1 MNVKYFDKTI
11 RKNVGGGANWKDNM
25 KIIPKKHCVRIK
37 GDDGQWSKE
46 DQYGLFIPAGTCVIN
61 AWIKTHDYEGN
72 AYPDNG
78 GRLQITISPWGSWTK
93 KDGSE
98 GSDEQSL
105 ADLGLQFNPETEK
118 FDKIDGKDFNKRSET
133 SASYQG
139 ASDQSV
145 RTNQQP
151 DLTHYNDRE
160 ATSTNNTTE
169 EFDDDIP
176 W

>member
-1 MNVKYFDKTI
+1 MNEKYFDKTI

-25 KIIPKKHCVRIK
+25 KIIPKKHCVRIRK
-37 GDDGQWSKE
+37 ANGQWSKE
-46 DQYGLFIPAGTCVIN
+46 DQYGLFIPSGTCVIN
-61 AWIKTHDYEGN
+61 AWIKTHDYDGN

-78 GRLQITISPWGSWTK
+78 GRLQITITPWGSWTR
-93 KDGSE
+93 KDGTE

-105 ADLGLQFNPETEK
+105 ADLGLQFNPDTEK
-118 FDKIDGKDFNKRSET
+118 FEKIDGKDFNKGSET
-133 SASYQG
+133 SVTFQG

-145 RTNQQP
+145 RTNPHP
-151 DLTHYNDRE
+151 DSYVDNKQE
-160 ATSTNNTTE
+160 ATSTNNTNK